1 MSLYVLFI
9 RFQTRIT
16 LDILSSGYIVY
27 RPPMVEINSLVCKR
41 ATVCI

>member
-1 MSLYVLFI
+1 MSLYVFFI

-16 LDILSSGYIVY
+16 VDILSSGYIVY
-27 RPPMVEINSLVCKR
+27 HPPMVEINSLVCKR